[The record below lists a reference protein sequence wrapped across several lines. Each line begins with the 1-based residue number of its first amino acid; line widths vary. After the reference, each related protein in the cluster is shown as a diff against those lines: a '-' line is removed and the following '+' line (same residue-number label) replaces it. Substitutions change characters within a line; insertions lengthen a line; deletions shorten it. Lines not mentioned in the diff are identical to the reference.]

1 MTNIPHTTLARHSS
15 FYASKPMGPADQP
28 DYVNAAAELHT
39 TLQPRSLLTEL
50 QIIELRHGRKRTG
63 VHWGPRSLDLDILLF
78 GDTAIDTE
86 RLRVPHAGLHERDF
100 ALRPLLELDAS
111 LCVPDGTRV
120 AQLAAALPPGALYI
134 VSSVGG

>member
-1 MTNIPHTTLARHSS
+1 
-15 FYASKPMGPADQP
+15 MGPADQP

-100 ALRPLLELDAS
+100 SLRPLLELDAS